1 MDFYAVLGV
10 ARTAT
15 ADQVRAAFCRRAKQA
30 HPNAYVPA
38 NWSSVG
44 FIWVKSAYDVLG
56 DPEARQRYDLSLQ
69 IDELGET
76 LRALEV
82 QHHANTPAWE
92 PGQSIKD
99 WDGGDAGRS

>member
-1 MDFYAVLGV
+1 M
-10 ARTAT
+10 
-15 ADQVRAAFCRRAKQA
+15 
-30 HPNAYVPA
+30 
-38 NWSSVG
+38 
-44 FIWVKSAYDVLG
+44 KSAYDVLG

-76 LRALEV
+76 LRALEA

-99 WDGGDAGRS
+99 WDGGDAATLVKSRLKTRLPTRPRSTAKL